1 MKYLVQWHL
10 SEPAAVRSAGKR
22 FLETGGKPPEGV
34 KLVGRWFGTNGK
46 GCLVVEASDPKQV
59 FEAVTEYAEFM
70 QKIHAID
77 AAPQAWQELFFPEI
91 HGVKGS

>member
-10 SEPAAVRSAGKR
+10 SEPSAVRSAAER
-22 FLETGGKPPEGV
+22 FLKTGGKLPEGV

-70 QKIHAID
+70 QIEATPAIED
-77 AAPQAWQELFFPEI
+77 QEAGEVLGKLF
-91 HGVKGS
+91 G

>member
-1 MKYLVQWHL
+1 MKFLVQWHL
-10 SEPAAVRSAGKR
+10 SEPSAVRSAAKR

-59 FEAVTEYAEFM
+59 LELQLQWQEFM
-70 QKIHAID
+70 QIEATPAIED
-77 AAPQAWQELFFPEI
+77 QEAGEVLSKLF
-91 HGVKGS
+91 G